1 MTKSDDRE
9 CFIPF
14 PRPFPMHALQYIT
27 SSDIS
32 AKQKKAIAVL
42 ALNYFKNCGLEEVKL
57 AEGLISE
64 LENLESRS

>member
-1 MTKSDDRE
+1 
-9 CFIPF
+9 
-14 PRPFPMHALQYIT
+14 MHALQYIT

-42 ALNYFKNCGLEEVKL
+42 ALNYFKNCALEEVKL